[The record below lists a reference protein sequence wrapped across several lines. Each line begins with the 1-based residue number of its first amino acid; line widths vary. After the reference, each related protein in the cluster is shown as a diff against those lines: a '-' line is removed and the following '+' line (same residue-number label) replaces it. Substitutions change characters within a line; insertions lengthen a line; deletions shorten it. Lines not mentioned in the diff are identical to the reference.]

1 MSSAL
6 GRGTMIE
13 VELRFQ
19 VLERISIT
27 QLPALPLTHQRYCL
41 QVLVVDDH
49 QVNRQVLHQQLE
61 FLGHDVYEAE
71 DGQCAFDCWGK
82 QPFDVVI
89 TDCHMP
95 VMNGADLARAIRKVE
110 QEQGLEPTVIIGL
123 TADAQP
129 EELEQCIKAGMNDC
143 LILSLIHI

>member
-1 MSSAL
+1 MEDTGVGISPTDQQRLFRPFVQAQRNVQQTEGTGLGLVICRSLCEMMGGRVTMSSAL

-71 DGQCAFDCWGK
+71 DGQCAFCLLYTSPSPRDK
-82 QPFDVVI
+82 RQSR
-89 TDCHMP
+89 MP
-95 VMNGADLARAIRKVE
+95 SSA
-110 QEQGLEPTVIIGL
+110 
-123 TADAQP
+123 
-129 EELEQCIKAGMNDC
+129 
-143 LILSLIHI
+143 